1 MTIYLGIYAANSVGD
16 YRCTSSVLGSIVT
29 VPGDPGTPWVTGAND
44 TPTTKQL
51 GVYFPE
57 NGGVYT
63 QTWQY
68 RLNGGSWTNGIT
80 KTGTSGE
87 SKYITLSGL
96 TPGTNYTMETRVTST
111 AGTTVGGTLNF
122 RTLDY
127 KHQLYGSVSSA
138 ATHINKLYCRPGTI
152 NWFNK
157 NGSRFGFSTATY
169 TVSGEDIIVT
179 GNSTAGS
186 YKWGMVPVKGTDGLI
201 GKQITVS
208 FDMKVGGSYTSDIR
222 IFWCNSTDTGYTSL
236 IADTDNIQTTN
247 GQFRHVVKTFTVP
260 SRPSGSGSLA
270 LAFYSNISSVASGT
284 TTFRNVMVKIGTDA
298 DYIPYNGGEA
308 TSNYYD
314 SRQVTSYAGITTT
327 GNVAYYILN
336 GTVTSANQR
345 VYTGSTMTLP
355 AGTYTFKQ
363 EYISGSHSNAT
374 PSMWLYVGP
383 NTWTRP
389 FTDSCYVSASRPTFT
404 KTFTLSEPA
413 SLRLALYTRANET
426 YTNYKARIS
435 IVAGSTAGDVEP
447 YIGRPGARAIYKLYG
462 SVNGKAK
469 LIFARH
475 TDDINEGT
483 I

>member
-1 MTIYLGIYAANSVGD
+1 
-16 YRCTSSVLGSIVT
+16 
-29 VPGDPGTPWVTGAND
+29 
-44 TPTTKQL
+44 
-51 GVYFPE
+51 
-57 NGGVYT
+57 
-63 QTWQY
+63 
-68 RLNGGSWTNGIT
+68 
-80 KTGTSGE
+80 
-87 SKYITLSGL
+87 
-96 TPGTNYTMETRVTST
+96 
-111 AGTTVGGTLNF
+111 
-122 RTLDY
+122 
-127 KHQLYGSVSSA
+127 
-138 ATHINKLYCRPGTI
+138 
-152 NWFNK
+152 
-157 NGSRFGFSTATY
+157 
-169 TVSGEDIIVT
+169 
-179 GNSTAGS
+179 
-186 YKWGMVPVKGTDGLI
+186 
-201 GKQITVS
+201 
-208 FDMKVGGSYTSDIR
+208 
-222 IFWCNSTDTGYTSL
+222 
-236 IADTDNIQTTN
+236 
-247 GQFRHVVKTFTVP
+247 
-260 SRPSGSGSLA
+260 
-270 LAFYSNISSVASGT
+270 
-284 TTFRNVMVKIGTDA
+284 MVKIGTDA

-426 YTNYKARIS
+426 YTDYKARIS
-435 IVAGSTAGDVEP
+435 IVAGSTAGDFEP
-447 YIGRPGARAIYKLYG
+447 YIGMPGARTIYKLYG